1 MRITNTLII
10 KGAKMN
16 NTLLN
21 IQETARYLHISI
33 STLYRW
39 VHRKEIKYIKIGSRV
54 LFSQADLAEFIR
66 INTVTQDVA

>member
-1 MRITNTLII
+1 M
-10 KGAKMN
+10 MN
-16 NTLLN
+16 KPLLN
-21 IQETARYLHISI
+21 IKETARYLHISI

>member
-1 MRITNTLII
+1 MEVM
-10 KGAKMN
+10 MN
-16 NTLLN
+16 NILLT
-21 IQETARYLHISI
+21 IQQTADYLHIST

>member
-1 MRITNTLII
+1 M
-10 KGAKMN
+10 KGEMMN
-16 NTLLN
+16 KPLLN
-21 IQETARYLHISI
+21 IKETARYLHISI